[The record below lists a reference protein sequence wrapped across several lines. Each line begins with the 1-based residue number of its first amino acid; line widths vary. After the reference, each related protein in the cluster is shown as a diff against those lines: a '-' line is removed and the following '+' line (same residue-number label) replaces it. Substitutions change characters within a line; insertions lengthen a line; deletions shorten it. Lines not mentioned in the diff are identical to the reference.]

1 MKFPCLN
8 SFTIDLHM
16 WTPLESWDVY
26 IVLRESSLVAGGVV
40 HDGSIPIDKSM
51 NFPVG
56 ASPSDFLVIN
66 PVNGFTFSAADP
78 NCPLQEIAC
87 LATTTNVFANVQQG
101 NLLLIYICIFH
112 ILSHLLL
119 IYICKLHWNF
129 FRWPPL
135 QDEFRYEKQ
144 LTLETFFRSSV
155 SHATNRYID
164 YDISGIYVCK
174 SEQNDL

>member
-26 IVLRESSLVAGGVV
+26 IVLRESSLVAGGIV

-112 ILSHLLL
+112 VLSHLLL
-119 IYICKLHWNF
+119 IYICKTPLEFLQMAAPARRVSIWKTAHFGDLFSELSFPCHQQVYRLWYQWNL
-129 FRWPPL
+129 RM
-135 QDEFRYEKQ
+135 
-144 LTLETFFRSSV
+144 
-155 SHATNRYID
+155 
-164 YDISGIYVCK
+164 
-174 SEQNDL
+174 